1 MKNLIVTSE
10 GINYSAIDLGDFD
23 NLMDYSFLHPRLKSE
38 VKGKVFIGEIL
49 KSTGTEISFQILTPN
64 TDIPFLH
71 QHKNHEEV
79 YIIIKGA
86 GQFQVDGNIFNIKE
100 GSIIRVAP
108 DGKRSCRNNSDN
120 PMIYMCIQSRQ
131 NSLDNYVVFD
141 GFRTRG
147 EIPWDKK

>member
-1 MKNLIVTSE
+1 MKNVVVTSE
-10 GINYSAIDLGDFD
+10 GKNYSTIDLGDFD

-49 KSTGTEISFQILTPN
+49 KSTGTEISFQILSPN
-64 TDIPFLH
+64 TEIPFLH

-79 YIIIKGA
+79 YIILKGT

-120 PMIYMCIQSRQ
+120 PMIYMCIQAQQ

>member
-23 NLMDYSFLHPRLKSE
+23 NLMNYSFLHPRLKSE

-49 KSTGTEISFQILTPN
+49 KSTGTEISFQILLPN

-71 QHKNHEEV
+71 QHKKHEET
-79 YIIIKGA
+79 YIILKGT

-100 GSIIRVAP
+100 GSVIRVAP
-108 DGKRSCRNNSDN
+108 DGK
-120 PMIYMCIQSRQ
+120 
-131 NSLDNYVVFD
+131 
-141 GFRTRG
+141 
-147 EIPWDKK
+147 

>member
-1 MKNLIVTSE
+1 
-10 GINYSAIDLGDFD
+10 
-23 NLMDYSFLHPRLKSE
+23 
-38 VKGKVFIGEIL
+38 L
-49 KSTGTEISFQILTPN
+49 KSTGTEISFNILPPN

-71 QHKNHEEV
+71 QHKTHEEV
-79 YIIIKGA
+79 YIILKGT

-120 PMIYMCIQSRQ
+120 PMIYMCIQAQQ
-131 NSLDNYVVFD
+131 NSLGDYVVFD

>member
-49 KSTGTEISFQILTPN
+49 KSTGTEISFQILSPN
-64 TDIPFLH
+64 TEIPFLH
-71 QHKNHEEV
+71 QHKIHEEV
-79 YIIIKGA
+79 YIILKGT

>member
-1 MKNLIVTSE
+1 MKNLVVTSE
-10 GINYSAIDLGDFD
+10 GTNYSAIDLGDFD
-23 NLMDYSFLHPRLKSE
+23 NLMDYSFIHPRLKSE
-38 VKGKVFIGEIL
+38 AKGKVFIGEIL
-49 KSTGTEISFQILTPN
+49 KSTGTEISFQILSPN
-64 TDIPFLH
+64 TEIPFLH

-79 YIIIKGA
+79 YIILKGT

-108 DGKRSCRNNSDN
+108 YGKRSCRNNSDN
-120 PMIYMCIQSRQ
+120 LMIYMCIQSQQ

>member
-10 GINYSAIDLGDFD
+10 GLNYSAIDLGDFD
-23 NLMDYSFLHPRLKSE
+23 NLMNYSFLHPKLKSE

-49 KSTGTEISFQILTPN
+49 KSTGTEISFQILLPN

-79 YIIIKGA
+79 YIILKGT
-86 GQFQVDGNIFNIKE
+86 GQFQVDGKIFDIKE

-120 PMIYMCIQSRQ
+120 PMIYMCIQSQ
-131 NSLDNYVVFD
+131 ENSLDNFIVSD

-147 EIPWDKK
+147 EIPWDK

>member
-10 GINYSAIDLGDFD
+10 GINYSAIDLGDFE

-49 KSTGTEISFQILTPN
+49 KSTGTEISFQILPPN

-71 QHKNHEEV
+71 QHKNHEKV
-79 YIIIKGA
+79 YIILKGT
-86 GQFQVDGNIFNIKE
+86 GQFQVDDNIFNIKE
-100 GSIIRVAP
+100 GSIIRIAP
-108 DGKRSCRNNSDN
+108 NGKRSCRNNSDN
-120 PMIYMCIQSRQ
+120 PMIYMCIQSQQ

-141 GFRTRG
+141 GFRTQG
-147 EIPWDKK
+147 EIHWNKK

>member
-10 GINYSAIDLGDFD
+10 SINYSAIDLGDFD

-49 KSTGTEISFQILTPN
+49 KSTGTEISFQILSPN
-64 TDIPFLH
+64 TEIPFLH

-79 YIIIKGA
+79 YIILKGT

-120 PMIYMCIQSRQ
+120 PMIYMCIQSQ
-131 NSLDNYVVFD
+131 QKSLDNYVVFD
-141 GFRTRG
+141 GYRTRG